1 MKKIGIAVIILAV
14 MGVAVAAGVF
24 ITRHPETTKV
34 PTEDVSNKMEVE
46 ES

>member
-14 MGVAVAAGVF
+14 IGVAVAAGVF

-34 PTEDVSNKMEVE
+34 ERKHEKIKN
-46 ES
+46 